1 MNINFNDLN
10 EGRLVNLIEISDNF
24 IDDMWEYSKDERLYK
39 YFEFECH
46 KSKKETKKYL
56 EKLLQRHSKPE
67 SFYWFIKD
75 KLSSKVIGSI
85 GIVKI
90 DSRKMSCEIGFALS
104 PLYWGKGFFHDAL
117 NLVVKDLFLE
127 KKFNRIQAITL
138 ITNHRSIKA
147 LKRIGF
153 KAEGEIRDY
162 YRMSNLNY
170 VNAQLL
176 GILNKEYVNIAN

>member
-1 MNINFNDLN
+1 MSINFNDLTG
-10 EGRLVNLIEISDNF
+10 GRLVNLIEISDNF
-24 IDDMWEYSKDERLYK
+24 LDDMWEYSKDERLYE
-39 YFEFECH
+39 YFEFKCH
-46 KSKKETKKYL
+46 KSKEETKKYL
-56 EKLLQRHSKPE
+56 EKLLQRHSTPE

-85 GIVKI
+85 GINKI
-90 DSRKMSCEIGFALS
+90 DSRKMSCEIGYALS
-104 PLYWGKGFFHDAL
+104 PMYWGKGFFHDAL
-117 NLVVKDLFLE
+117 SIVVKDLFLE
-127 KKFNRIQAITL
+127 KKFNRIQAFTF
-138 ITNHRSIKA
+138 ITNQKSIKA

-176 GILNKEYVNIAN
+176 SILNKDYVNIAN